1 MNANTIPLAVINPD
15 APADSLEAKQPH
27 IDNGT
32 QCYAKEGYFSR
43 EYMAREWERMWT
55 RSWLIAG
62 VESDLPRV
70 GDFRGLN
77 SNSFDG
83 RGNYTMGLKDH
94 LIFPEVDYSKVDRIK
109 GMNISIVTTAKSD
122 EEGRRL
128 LDLLGVPFQRRT

>member
-32 QCYAKEGYFSR
+32 ECYAKEGYFSR
-43 EYMAREWERMWT
+43 DYMAREWERMWT

-70 GDFRGLN
+70 GDFLL
-77 SNSFDG
+77 FDI
-83 RGNYTMGLKDH
+83 RDES
-94 LIFPEVDYSKVDRIK
+94 I
-109 GMNISIVTTAKSD
+109 IVTPTNPSSLPARK
-122 EEGRRL
+122 RA
-128 LDLLGVPFQRRT
+128 